1 MCVHYRFIF
10 RCYGITLQQR
20 ELRTV
25 LQVLQ
30 RISLHRYFYVID
42 FYRTW
47 LQGVFTRYNYR
58 GELQDRIT
66 EFIYTVELQ
75 GHLHDHT
82 SINNTN

>member
-1 MCVHYRFIF
+1 M
-10 RCYGITLQQR
+10 QQR
-20 ELRTV
+20 GLRTV

-30 RISLHRYFYVID
+30 RISLHRYFYETD
-42 FYRTW
+42 FCRTW

-75 GHLHDHT
+75 GDAANLL
-82 SINNTN
+82 I